1 VSEPDDR
8 GLGELE
14 RQLQAAFAGTRPRRG
29 FEDELR
35 SRLRRRRWSGW
46 LTPLLPAAAGA
57 AAVVVAVV
65 LLVNLASQAQLGRST
80 ASSGPSASA
89 PAATGTP
96 PPLGALPRP
105 GPDVQ
110 AGARAADGNAGA
122 TGRAAAPAPAP
133 AEPQSNL
140 ARVNLALTPPPQVAT
155 VRVYAFGP
163 GGSPGAVIDP
173 SAIPS
178 GLPSR
183 EYPARSSDEVLQA
196 ARAAASREATNQV
209 TLTGWRLVYV
219 AVPADPRGG
228 YYEPAY
234 EFTGTAGG
242 GALSEPVSVL
252 VLAVADPALR

>member
-8 GLGELE
+8 GLDELE
-14 RQLQAAFAGTRPRRG
+14 RRLQAAFAGTRPRRG

-57 AAVVVAVV
+57 AAVIVAVV
-65 LLVNLASQAQLGRST
+65 LLVNVVSQGQLSRST
-80 ASSGPSASA
+80 ASSGLSASA
-89 PAATGTP
+89 PVAASPP
-96 PPLGALPRP
+96 PPLGTLPRP

-110 AGARAADGNAGA
+110 AGGRAADGKAGA
-122 TGRAAAPAPAP
+122 AGAAAAPVGPV
-133 AEPQSNL
+133 PQSNL
-140 ARVNLALTPPPQVAT
+140 ARVDLALAPPPQVAT

-163 GGSPGAVIDP
+163 GGSPGAVVDP
-173 SAIPS
+173 SAVPA

-183 EYPARSSDEVLQA
+183 EYPARPSDQVLQA
-196 ARAAASREATNQV
+196 AQAAASREATNQV

-242 GALSEPVSVL
+242 TALSEPVSVL
-252 VLAVADPALR
+252 VLAVADSALR